1 MTTTMSLP
9 SPTVYIV
16 DDDASIRES
25 LSSLIRSAGMS
36 VEVFASP
43 LDFLAR
49 ENLDEFS
56 CAVLDVSMPG
66 LDGLALQ
73 TKLSEQGRDVPIIFI
88 TGHGDVPLAVRAMK
102 AGAIDFLNKPF
113 TDFDLLQAITLAF
126 SHISTT
132 SRERMELADLRLRFD
147 TLTPREKQIMFEVA
161 LGKPN
166 KRIAYDLKVTESTV
180 KVHRHNVMAKMRIR
194 SVAELTL
201 AIQRLGTA
209 RQHQAGLSSQ
219 ISP

>member
-1 MTTTMSLP
+1 MTPAMSLP

-49 ENLDEFS
+49 DKLDDFS
-56 CAVLDVSMPG
+56 CAVFDVSMPE

-73 TKLSEQGRDVPIIFI
+73 EKLSEQGRAVPIIFI

-102 AGAIDFLNKPF
+102 AGAVDFLNKPF
-113 TDFDLLQAITLAF
+113 TDLDLLQAITLTF
-126 SHISTT
+126 SRISAT
-132 SRERMELADLRLRFD
+132 SQERMELADLRLRFD

-166 KRIAYDLKVTESTV
+166 KRIAYDLNVTESTV

-201 AIQRLGTA
+201 AIQRLGTP
-209 RQHQAGLSSQ
+209 RQPPPPNGA
-219 ISP
+219 